1 MQIKE
6 FKLFSFRLKVKLF
19 QKKVGK
25 KMFNYAL
32 TTSFHE
38 KQSIFGCPSMA
49 IVCMKTEKNNKL
61 PRGKVVKAM
70 GAQGKKNHVLIP
82 FDCIVAI
89 IEWGNENK
97 SKCKNCLN
105 ATVKASH
112 NVARIGQV
120 TR

>member
-1 MQIKE
+1 
-6 FKLFSFRLKVKLF
+6 
-19 QKKVGK
+19 
-25 KMFNYAL
+25 MFNYAL

-49 IVCMKTEKNNKL
+49 IVFMKTEKNNKL